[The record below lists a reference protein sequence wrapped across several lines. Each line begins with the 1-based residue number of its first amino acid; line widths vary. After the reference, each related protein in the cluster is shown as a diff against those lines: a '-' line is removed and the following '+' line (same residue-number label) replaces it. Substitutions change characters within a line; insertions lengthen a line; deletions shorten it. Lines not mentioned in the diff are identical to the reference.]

1 MTDEDNEIE
10 EIKRKK
16 AEEMLQQ
23 HHRKE
28 LAPEVLDWSFRF
40 NLESG
45 FHEIVQK
52 GERLVAITQDA
63 NWANLVCDL
72 LNSVGLAQQVVEAND
87 KK

>member
-1 MTDEDNEIE
+1 MTDDDIE

-16 AEEMLQQ
+16 AEEMLQK

-45 FHEIVQK
+45 FHEIV
-52 GERLVAITQDA
+52 GATG
-63 NWANLVCDL
+63 C
-72 LNSVGLAQQVVEAND
+72 
-87 KK
+87 